1 MLFSSTD
8 QASGV
13 AHSAV
18 EPGAEIVSRAADWY
32 VQLQADDCT
41 DADRAAFEAWLAQ
54 DLVHAVAYERIGR
67 MWESLDAVS
76 AKPALHALEQVLT
89 PEFKPVKRRFSAK
102 VVALG
107 LAVIAGTWLGA
118 QSDTASYLMA
128 DYSTAVGEQRVVEL
142 PDHTRITLNTYSA
155 VDIDYSDSQ
164 RLIKL
169 RQGEV
174 LVDVAK
180 DASRPLI
187 VATSHGTA
195 RALGTEFVVKREADA
210 TKVGVIESVVEACT
224 VKRVFS
230 RAAPEC
236 VTLHAGE
243 GTRIEDDHIDQP
255 RGIDVAAIAG
265 WANGTL
271 AVDNQSLAEILREL
285 ERYRYGHIHFR
296 EEDIA
301 DLHVSGVLPLNDTD
315 RSLEMLTAYLPVDV
329 RYYTPLIVVV
339 EPRRHAD

>member
-1 MLFSSTD
+1 ML
-8 QASGV
+8 Q
-13 AHSAV
+13 
-18 EPGAEIVSRAADWY
+18 AADWY
-32 VQLQADDCT
+32 VQLRAEDCT
-41 DADRAAFEAWLAQ
+41 DADREKFNAWLAQ
-54 DLVHAVAYERIGR
+54 DASHAVAYERIEK
-67 MWESLDAVS
+67 MWGNLYGDNPA
-76 AKPALHALEQVLT
+76 PALHALEQVLT
-89 PEFKPVKRRFSAK
+89 PEFKPVGRKLSAK
-102 VVALG
+102 VLALG
-107 LAVIAGTWLGA
+107 VSLVAGIWLAG
-118 QSDTASYLMA
+118 QSDTVSYLMA
-128 DYSTAVGEQRVVEL
+128 DYSTAVGEQRVIEL

-155 VDIDYSDSQ
+155 VDIDYSGSQ

-224 VKRVFS
+224 VKHVFS

-236 VTLHAGE
+236 VTLNAGE

-265 WANGTL
+265 WTNGTL
-271 AVDNQSLAEILREL
+271 AVDNQSLTEILREL

-315 RSLEMLTAYLPVDV
+315 RALEMLTAYLPVDV